1 MLNNELWNNPSAGAY
16 EIAYSARLDFD
27 SNSYLNFSPSTA
39 TSRDVMTMS
48 FWFKIGGTAGASGN
62 KHVFLTSGTSGS
74 AYAFLELDTNHKIN
88 GSEMTGIAFGASDET
103 FSDTSVWYH
112 MVYRYDSSQGTQAN
126 RLRIYI
132 NGTQITLGSTSNFG
146 SGEDHPYWNAS
157 NMYIGNKSGIGHTVE
172 GADFVFAD
180 WIFIDGSSLA
190 PTSFAN
196 DDTGSWLP
204 IDPSDLTFGNNGF
217 WLDFA
222 INDDL
227 GNDVSGNNNDWT
239 ANNMGTD
246 HRITDTPTNPA

>member
-1 MLNNELWNNPSAGAY
+1 
-16 EIAYSARLDFD
+16 
-27 SNSYLNFSPSTA
+27 
-39 TSRDVMTMS
+39 
-48 FWFKIGGTAGASGN
+48 
-62 KHVFLTSGTSGS
+62 
-74 AYAFLELDTNHKIN
+74 
-88 GSEMTGIAFGASDET
+88 
-103 FSDTSVWYH
+103 
-112 MVYRYDSSQGTQAN
+112 
-126 RLRIYI
+126 
-132 NGTQITLGSTSNFG
+132 
-146 SGEDHPYWNAS
+146 
-157 NMYIGNKSGIGHTVE
+157 MYIGNKSGIGHAVE